1 MTIAPA
7 ALPNHLTFT
16 LSFNKHSSFEV
27 LNTPIIDTY
36 TIYTG
41 YIHLEYTR
49 FYRDELSHKLATII
63 SLCSQ
68 RFVTVSANYISPS
81 SSHSL
86 NLTSPHLTSSS
97 TYFSTGC
104 CQHPSQLVSSQ
115 WVGWELMTRN
125 ALCIT
130 TTTTTKHSDN
140 NNKVLQNMG
149 KRNMQ
154 IFSRG
159 FCMNFTKCIEIAQFS
174 PLLNVDY

>member
-63 SLCSQ
+63 SFCSQ

-86 NLTSPHLTSSS
+86 NLTSPHVIFNVLFHGMLSAS
-97 TYFSTGC
+97 F
-104 CQHPSQLVSSQ
+104 PVSIQPVSRMRTHDAQ
-115 WVGWELMTRN
+115 
-125 ALCIT
+125 CIM
-130 TTTTTKHSDN
+130 HYNDN
-140 NNKVLQNMG
+140 NNKNTAITTTRCYKIWANAICRFFPGV
-149 KRNMQ
+149 
-154 IFSRG
+154 F
-159 FCMNFTKCIEIAQFS
+159 A
-174 PLLNVDY
+174 